1 MNNPCSECI
10 VDAMC
15 QESCDNLLFFLTI
28 ELEGRYPW
36 PETVAKDF
44 RKGKCE
50 FKYLNHSILEIVEK

>member
-1 MNNPCSECI
+1 M
-10 VDAMC
+10 D
-15 QESCDNLLFFLTI
+15 DNLLIFLTI
-28 ELEGRYPW
+28 ELDGRYPW